1 MSSRLSVAWRI
12 RAACVALIVPPLLRV
27 VSFARVITWLGPR
40 LAPAPPAPP
49 ARELDDAA
57 LARWVDGVLRHLP
70 RPWHHSCLK
79 RTVVLYHLL
88 REAGRPV
95 ELWIGVRRERRSG
108 EPLAAHA
115 WLMRD
120 GTPYLEPDPGVS
132 LAHTL
137 IARFPEP
144 DTTPLVACIPQ
155 SS

>member
-1 MSSRLSVAWRI
+1 MSGRLSVAWRI

-27 VSFARVITWLGPR
+27 ASFARVVAWLGSR
-40 LAPAPPAPP
+40 VRAPALP

-70 RPWHHSCLK
+70 GPWHHSCLK

-95 ELWIGVRRERRSG
+95 ELWIGVRREKGSD
-108 EPLAAHA
+108 EALAAHA
-115 WLMRD
+115 WLVRD
-120 GTPYLEPDPGVS
+120 GAPYLERDPGVP
-132 LAHTL
+132 LAHTM
-137 IARFPEP
+137 IARFPDP
-144 DTTPLVACIPQ
+144 DTALPVACIPQ